1 MNFSDWK
8 ARVQAIFRTPQ
19 HEPAKASTSHRPMAA
34 GNEHQ
39 PVEIRIPS
47 TGERFVHVPSLSPS
61 GDLQHAGEEAILDW
75 PDHDA
80 ELKRI
85 AAEELQRWDGK
96 SVRDID
102 TERFYDHPD
111 LETHIALQAS
121 VPIQARVQFWNPA
134 PQDQDYR
141 SSITVLAVD
150 QMGEA
155 LVKEYVVD
163 DSRDAE
169 GWSYSVMSADRA
181 AQRLREYGAAS
192 DLKLDLAGGLP
203 NGERAWE
210 HHAIGETYR
219 GPIHSIKGDTAY
231 QFIDQGRV
239 VEHRVGALAIQDPQQ
254 YVGKEVEISYPCGQV
269 GLVLQLD
276 ATEMK
281 HAQHGLENARR
292 DHSIER

>member
-1 MNFSDWK
+1 MKFSDWK
-8 ARVQAIFRTPQ
+8 SRIQAIFRAPNQ
-19 HEPAKASTSHRPMAA
+19 ESAKASNPHLTMAPV
-34 GNEHQ
+34 NDHQ

-47 TGERFVHVPSLSPS
+47 TGERFVHVPSPS
-61 GDLQHAGEEAILDW
+61 RPGELQHSGEETGLDL
-75 PDHDA
+75 PDHDS
-80 ELKRI
+80 ELERS
-85 AAEELQRWDGK
+85 AAEGLQRWDGK

-102 TERFYDHPD
+102 TERFYDYPN
-111 LETHIALQAS
+111 LETHMALLAS
-121 VPIQARVQFWNPA
+121 VPIQARDQFWNPA

-169 GWSYSVMSADRA
+169 GCSYSVMSADRA

-192 DLKLDLAGGLP
+192 DLKLDLAGGLL

>member
-34 GNEHQ
+34 ANEHQ

-47 TGERFVHVPSLSPS
+47 TGERFVHVPSLSPP
-61 GDLQHAGEEAILDW
+61 GDLQYAGEEAILDW

-80 ELKRI
+80 ELKRS

-102 TERFYDHPD
+102 TQRFYDHPD
-111 LETHIALQAS
+111 LETHVALQAS
-121 VPIQARVQFWNPA
+121 VPIQARVQYWNPA
-134 PQDQDYR
+134 PQDQGYR

-150 QMGEA
+150 KMGEA

-163 DSRDAE
+163 DSRDAD
-169 GWSYSVMSADRA
+169 GWSYSVMSSDRA
-181 AQRLREYGAAS
+181 AQRLREYGAAP
-192 DLKLDLAGGLP
+192 DLKLDLAGGRL
-203 NGERAWE
+203 NGERSWALP
-210 HHAIGETYR
+210 AVGETYR

-231 QFIDQGRV
+231 QLTDQERV
-239 VEHRVGALAIQDPQQ
+239 VEHRVSALATHNPQQ
-254 YVGKEVEISYPCGQV
+254 YVDKEVEISYPCGQI
-269 GLVLQLD
+269 GLVLQLG
-276 ATEMK
+276 ATELN
-281 HAQHGLENARR
+281 HAQHGLENARS
-292 DHSIER
+292 DQSFER